1 MKFTSKHPLVLAS
14 QSPRRRELLGML
26 GIPFEVTP
34 SEQAEPNPDAFQ
46 TPLGYVMA
54 CAQQKAEEIARREK
68 DALVIGADTIVVLDG
83 DILLKPQDKKQAMA
97 YLQRLSGQTHEVITA
112 VSVRQGA
119 SELSFHERVKV
130 RFYDLPASWI
140 DAYTDTEDPYDKA
153 GAYGIQT
160 LSGLFVEGIE
170 GDYHAVVGLPVA
182 KLLQQL
188 THAGYTRIEG
198 AHDYAK

>member
-1 MKFTSKHPLVLAS
+1 MKFTSKYPLVLAS

-34 SEQAEPNPDAFQ
+34 SKQAEPDPKAFQ

-54 CAQQKAEEIARREK
+54 CAQQKAEEIARRQK

-83 DILLKPQDKKQAMA
+83 HILLKPQDKQQAMS
-97 YLQRLSGQTHEVITA
+97 YLQRLSGQVHEVITA

-188 THAGYTRIEG
+188 TRAGYTQIEG

>member
-1 MKFTSKHPLVLAS
+1 MKFTSKHPVILAS
-14 QSPRRRELLGML
+14 QSPRRRELLGLL

-34 SEQAEPNPDAFQ
+34 SERAEPDPNNFQ
-46 TPLGYVMA
+46 TVLGYVMA
-54 CAQQKAEEIARREK
+54 CAQQKAADIAQHEK

-83 DILLKPQDKKQAMA
+83 DILLKPQDKNQAVA
-97 YLQRLSGQTHEVITA
+97 YLQRLSGRTHEVITA
-112 VSVRQGA
+112 VTVRQGA

-130 RFYDLPASWI
+130 RFYELPASWI
-140 DAYTDTEDPYDKA
+140 VAYTDTEDPYDKA

-170 GDYHAVVGLPVA
+170 GDYNAVVGLPVA

-188 THAGYTRIEG
+188 THAGYARIEG